1 MRFRDIPIQKKLRRF
16 IFLISGV
23 VLFVTC
29 ITFFAYEYYTF
40 RKTTIEKLSTIG
52 KIISA
57 NSTAALAFENHEDAK
72 EILAALKAEP
82 HITAACLY
90 DKNGDLFSQ
99 YRAGP
104 VIDSFPAKPGPEGY
118 RFVHSNLEMSQP
130 LMQETR
136 ELGTL
141 YLRSDLGGMFER
153 FRLYGIV
160 VAFVIAICI
169 LLAFLLSR
177 ILQKTISTPI
187 LALASTAK
195 VISDKGDY
203 SLRATKQGND
213 ELGSLTDAFNYMLGQ
228 IQARNE
234 DLHDLTQTL
243 EQKVSERT
251 VALEGKNHLLTGISE
266 INDTLRGIQE
276 VPVLAQ
282 DIINKLARVLHAQ
295 IGAVYLKEERNEL
308 HWIAGYAFSKA
319 EQEHPVI
326 KIGEGFVGQ
335 AALEKKAIL
344 FSEVPDDYVKINSG
358 VGNIPPKYIIVYPFL
373 YEGLVKGVIEV
384 GSIHPFSDLDI
395 QLLDLMS
402 ENIAIAFNS
411 SQSRTH
417 LKDLLEETQRQAEE
431 LQAQQ
436 EELQQTNEVLEEKAG
451 ELTQTSKYKSQFLAN
466 MSHELRTPLNSI
478 LILAKLLAE
487 NKHKMTAE
495 KQIEYAQNIH
505 NSGTDL
511 LNLIDEILDLSKVEA
526 GKIEL
531 DIEKV
536 NIDELSDNLRS
547 MFTEIANN
555 RSIDFEIIH
564 QTENFTL
571 PFYTDKQRLGQ
582 ILRNLLSNA
591 FKFTGKGG
599 KVTLDINVAP
609 PGDLVA
615 FAVTDTGIG
624 IPKDKQ
630 KIIFQAF
637 QQADGSTKR
646 KYGGTGLGLSISQ
659 ELAHAL
665 GGQLELESEEGKG
678 SRFTCYL
685 PLRSDPSLREPV
697 PVPPPA
703 TREEQ
708 ATAFYSGAD
717 TGDDRSA
724 IRENDKIVLIIEEDV
739 NFAKL
744 LLDSLRER
752 NYKGI
757 LTHQRSTGPS
767 LARYYKP
774 DIIALDLCLPARDSY
789 EVLRQ
794 LKSSPDLRHIP
805 VQVFSEYDDRKESLA
820 LGAFDFI
827 KKPVSAPEIQA
838 AFSRVEEFIRR
849 KLKKL
854 LVVEDNE
861 QENKAICELIGNGD
875 IRSYPVYRGGDAY
888 EIMQKEKFDC
898 TIIDLGLPDM
908 SGIDLLEKIK
918 ATEGLNKMPI
928 IVYTGKDLDREEVAY
943 LNQLADTIVLK
954 TASSKERLL
963 DEVALFLHRGGT
975 ASPGEERQITGKL
988 KGTNEVLKNR
998 KVLIVDDDLRN
1009 SYSLTNALEED
1020 ELRCITAENGR
1031 SAITLLNEHSDID
1044 IILMDVM
1051 MPEMD
1056 GYEATREIRK
1066 MDKFGKLPIIALTA
1080 KAMKVDREKCLE
1092 AGMSDYISKPVDMDL
1107 LLSLM
1112 RVWLHRE

>member
-1 MRFRDIPIQKKLRRF
+1 MRF
-16 IFLISGV
+16 IFFVSGV
-23 VLFVTC
+23 VLLVTC
-29 ITFFAYEYYTF
+29 ITFFVYEYYTF
-40 RKTTIEKLSTIG
+40 RKTTIEKLTTIG
-52 KIISA
+52 KLISA
-57 NSTAALAFENHEDAK
+57 NSSAALAFENHEDAK

-82 HITAACLY
+82 HIAAACLY
-90 DKNGDLFSQ
+90 DKDGGLFSQ
-99 YRAGP
+99 YRGGPAG
-104 VIDSFPAKPGPEGY
+104 DTFPDKPGAEGY
-118 RFVHSNLEMSQP
+118 RFVRSNLELFLP
-130 LMQETR
+130 VMQESR
-136 ELGTL
+136 QLGTF
-141 YLRSDLGGMFER
+141 YLRSDLGAMYER

-160 VAFVIAICI
+160 VASVIAMCI
-169 LLAFLLSR
+169 LLAYLLSS
-177 ILQKTISTPI
+177 ILQKSISKPI
-187 LALASTAK
+187 LALAATAK

-203 SLRATKQGND
+203 SLRATRRGKD

-228 IQARNE
+228 IQAKNQ

-243 EQKVSERT
+243 EQKVAERT

-266 INDTLRGIQE
+266 INDTLRGIQD
-276 VPVLAQ
+276 VPALAQ
-282 DIINKLARVLHAQ
+282 DIINKLTRVLKAQ
-295 IGAVYLKEERNEL
+295 IGAVYMREGNNEL
-308 HWIAGYAFSKA
+308 HWVAGYAFSKA
-319 EQEHPVI
+319 EQEQRII
-326 KIGEGFVGQ
+326 KIGEGLVGQ

-344 FSEVPDDYVKINSG
+344 LSEVPDDYVKINSG
-358 VGNIPPKYIIVYPFL
+358 MGNTPPKYIIVYPFL
-373 YEGLVKGVIEV
+373 YEGFVKGVIEI
-384 GSIHPFSDLDI
+384 GSIHPFSDIDS

-417 LKDLLEETQRQAEE
+417 LKELLEETQRQAEE

-451 ELTQTSKYKSQFLAN
+451 ELALTTQYKSQFLAN

-478 LILAKLLAE
+478 LILARLLADK
-487 NKHKMTAE
+487 KHTMSVE
-495 KQIEYAQNIH
+495 KEKEYAQNIH

-531 DIEKV
+531 DMQQV
-536 NIDELSDNLRS
+536 NIDEISDNLRS

-555 RSIDFEIIH
+555 RSIDFAII
-564 QTENFTL
+564 QPTENFSPSL
-571 PFYTDKQRLGQ
+571 YTDKQRLGQ

-599 KVTLDINVAP
+599 KVTLNISVAP
-609 PGDLVA
+609 PGDQIA
-615 FAVTDTGIG
+615 FSVTDTGIG

-665 GGQLELESEEGKG
+665 GGELVLESEEGKG

-685 PLRSDPSLREPV
+685 PLTSASSLMTSEPASL
-697 PVPPPA
+697 PPA
-703 TREEQ
+703 P
-708 ATAFYSGAD
+708 D
-717 TGDDRSA
+717 TGDDRSV
-724 IRENDKIVLIIEEDV
+724 IRENDKIVLIIEEDEP
-739 NFAKL
+739 FAKL

-757 LTHQRSTGPS
+757 LTHQPGIGPS
-767 LARYYKP
+767 LARFYQP
-774 DIIALDLCLPARDSY
+774 HIITLDLCFPLQDSY

-794 LKSSPDLRHIP
+794 LKNSPDLRHIP
-805 VQVFSEYDDRKESLA
+805 VQVFSEYDGRKESLA

-827 KKPVSAPEIQA
+827 KKPASEPAIQA
-838 AFSRVEEFIRR
+838 AFSRIEEFIRR

-875 IRSYPVYRGGDAY
+875 IRSFPVFRGSDAY
-888 EIMQKEKFDC
+888 EIMRKEKFDC
-898 TIIDLGLPDM
+898 AIVDLGLPDM

-918 ATEGLNKMPI
+918 ATDGLDKMPI
-928 IVYTGKDLDREEVAY
+928 IVYTGKDLDREQIAY
-943 LNQLADTIVLK
+943 LNKLADTIVLK
-954 TASSKERLL
+954 TANSKQRLL
-963 DEVALFLHRGGT
+963 DEVALFLHRGGST
-975 ASPGEERQITGKL
+975 PPGDTQQVAGKP
-988 KGTNEVLKNR
+988 KGSNEVLKNR

-1031 SAITLLNEHSDID
+1031 AAITLLNEHPDTD